1 MYTFEFDGHQTQV
14 TERVFYEDLR
24 RAAEWLEL
32 NAERQHRSQRQ
43 GFPDLRGKWKPT
55 LINMD
60 RDSTNLGPQIQDR
73 ELRELFHLLIEQTRS
88 FLTEVDDQFVASMA
102 KRAGIPFPRTQRARN
117 KLASELEGMLFS
129 GIELIDDAYREV
141 LPKAEQALNEI
152 RATRKRIDE
161 KLAEHFAR
169 LDAG

>member
-1 MYTFEFDGHQTQV
+1 MYTVESDGQQVQV

-24 RAAEWLEL
+24 RAAEWLAL

-60 RDSTNLGPQIQDR
+60 RDSTNLVPQIQDR
-73 ELRELFHLLIEQTRS
+73 ELRELFHFLIGQTRA
-88 FLTEVDDQFVASMA
+88 FLTEVDDQFVAPMA
-102 KRAGIPFPRTQRARN
+102 KRAGMPFPRTQRARN
-117 KLASELEGMLFS
+117 KLAGELEGMLFS
-129 GIELIDDAYREV
+129 GIDLIDDAYREV

-161 KLAEHFAR
+161 ILADHLSR
-169 LDAG
+169 LDAS